1 MNHVPPAARKHL
13 VASVLLLGIGAA
25 GLVFPSCL
33 LIGTTEHV
41 VKIGEDGIGE
51 ALLRL
56 SDIRSDGTTD
66 SAVVHDTEVMIAS
79 FDKEGVADFE
89 KPGRKI
95 RDKVMYV
102 RGDTLFAEIS
112 YSFQGLD
119 ALEGLRISPQEI
131 FVVVSPEREIVRT
144 NGRVR
149 PGEANTRIIAWK
161 RDATQISY
169 VIRERQIPPSTLLG
183 PYYTR
188 VRTGR
193 HD

>member
-1 MNHVPPAARKHL
+1 MNHQPSTARKGL
-13 VASVLLLGIGAA
+13 VQFVLLLGIVAA
-25 GLVFPSCL
+25 GLMFPSCL
-33 LIGTTEHV
+33 LVQTTEHV
-41 VKIGEDGIGE
+41 VKISEDGSGE

-56 SDIRSDGTTD
+56 SDIRSDGATD

-89 KPGRKI
+89 RPGRKI

-112 YSFQGLD
+112 YSFRGLD
-119 ALEGLRISPQEI
+119 ALEGIRLSPQEI

-144 NGRVR
+144 NGKVRV
-149 PGEANTRIIAWK
+149 GEGNARVIAWK
-161 RDATQISY
+161 REATQLFY
-169 VIRERQIPPSTLLG
+169 VIRERQVPPSTLLG

-188 VRTGR
+188 LRSGR
-193 HD
+193 HN